1 MKQGI
6 KLDHATSLVEMA
18 STKCS
23 AVKYDVDLA
32 EEYIA
37 RQVSAVAMIPT
48 FLFRCDTKL
57 CHIVGKCTT
66 TKIILQYV

>member
-37 RQVSAVAMIPT
+37 RQG
-48 FLFRCDTKL
+48 DT
-57 CHIVGKCTT
+57 
-66 TKIILQYV
+66 IILKQNFWSVYFVLRHS